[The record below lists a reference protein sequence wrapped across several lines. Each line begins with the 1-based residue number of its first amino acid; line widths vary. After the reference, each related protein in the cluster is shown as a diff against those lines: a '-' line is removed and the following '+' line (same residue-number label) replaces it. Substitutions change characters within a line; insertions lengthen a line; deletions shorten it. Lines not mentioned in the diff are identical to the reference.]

1 MKLDAFT
8 DSPKI
13 SGWERT
19 NQGKLGPKLADL
31 GSLINPLQL
40 AEQAVELNLKLMKWR
55 IAPDIDLEIIKNKK
69 CCFLELVL

>member
-1 MKLDAFT
+1 MLLLIPENRWLGK
-8 DSPKI
+8 
-13 SGWERT
+13 RT

-31 GSLINPLQL
+31 GSLIDPLQL

-69 CCFLELVL
+69 FYFLELVL